1 VLTMTHVEY
10 HDPAVA
16 GVSDLPRKPQPC
28 NFFPPHIRD
37 ALVAASQV
45 SVFYD
50 PLARQKAIDRAVA
63 KARAAFPELFHK
75 EF

>member
-1 VLTMTHVEY
+1 MLTTTQGEY
-10 HDPAVA
+10 HDPSTP
-16 GVSDLPRKPQPC
+16 GVSDLPLKPNPC

>member
-1 VLTMTHVEY
+1 MLTMTQVEY
-10 HDPAVA
+10 RNPSDP
-16 GVSDLPRKPQPC
+16 GVGDLPRKPNPC

-63 KARAAFPELFHK
+63 KARATFPELFRK
-75 EF
+75 EY

>member
-1 VLTMTHVEY
+1 VLNMAQVEY
-10 HDPAVA
+10 RDPAVA
-16 GVSDLPRKPQPC
+16 GVSDRPRKPQPC
-28 NFFPPHIRD
+28 NVFPPHIRD